1 MRLTHVRLGF
11 ILAITAFA
19 VAQVFSTA
27 IAQAFPSRPVRI
39 VVPFA
44 PGGAT
49 DIVTRVVAQK
59 LNESW
64 GQTVVVD
71 NRAGAGG
78 NIGADIVAKAT
89 PDGYTLLMTS
99 GSIVTANPH
108 MFRKLPYS
116 PEKDLIAVTNV
127 ASGPQI
133 VAVNPSFPA
142 KTLKDFIAIAK
153 AKPRSMSYGS
163 AGVAT
168 QTHLA
173 AENFLYTAGIDVVH
187 VPYKGEGP
195 ALTDLVGGQI
205 QLVTPNLAA
214 AIGVVQQGKLRA
226 LAVTSRERV
235 RQLPDVPAAA
245 ETLPG
250 FENLGWFG
258 LVAPA
263 GTPRAV
269 VDKVYQDTGKVLQNP
284 DIRTRFEQLGMVA
297 VGNTPADFAKAI
309 REEYVRW
316 AKVIKERKLQVE

>member
-1 MRLTHVRLGF
+1 
-11 ILAITAFA
+11 
-19 VAQVFSTA
+19 
-27 IAQAFPSRPVRI
+27 
-39 VVPFA
+39 VPFA

-59 LNESW
+59 LYDAW

-78 NIGADIVAKAT
+78 NIGAEIVARA
-89 PDGYTLLMTS
+89 PADGYTLLMTS
-99 GSIVTANPH
+99 GSIVTANPY
-108 MFRKLPYS
+108 MFKKLPYS
-116 PEKDLIAVTNV
+116 PEKDLVAITNV

-133 VAVNPSFPA
+133 IAVNAGFPA
-142 KTLKDFIAIAK
+142 KTLKDFIAVAK
-153 AKPRSMSYGS
+153 AKPRTMTYGS

-173 AENFLYTAGIDVVH
+173 AENFLHTAGIEVTH

-195 ALTDLVGGQI
+195 ALTDLLGGQI
-205 QLVTPNLAA
+205 QMVTPNLSA
-214 AIGVVQQGKLRA
+214 AIAFVQQGKIRA

-258 LVAPA
+258 FVAPA
-263 GTPRAV
+263 GTPKAV
-269 VDKVYQDTGKVLQNP
+269 IDKIYQDTVKVLQSA
-284 DIRTRFEQLGMVA
+284 DIRTRFEQLGMVP
-297 VGNTPADFAKAI
+297 VGNTPADFTRAI
-309 REEYVRW
+309 KDESVRW
-316 AKVIKERKLQVE
+316 ARVIRERKLQVE

>member
-1 MRLTHVRLGF
+1 MQIAKSVVVAGL
-11 ILAITAFA
+11 LAVTAA
-19 VAQVFSTA
+19 ASAQNY
-27 IAQAFPSRPVRI
+27 PSRPIRV

-59 LNESW
+59 LNEAW

-78 NIGADIVAKAT
+78 NIGADIVAKAA

-99 GSIVTANPH
+99 GSIVTANPYI
-108 MFRKLPYS
+108 FRKLPYN
-116 PEKDLIAVTNV
+116 PDKDLVAITNV

-133 VAVNPSFPA
+133 VAVHPSMAA
-142 KTLKDFIAIAK
+142 KTLKDFIALAK
-153 AKPRSMSYGS
+153 AKPRTMTYGS
-163 AGVAT
+163 AGIAT

-173 AENFLYTAGIDVVH
+173 AENFLFTAGIDIVH

-195 ALTDLVGGQI
+195 ALSDLVGGQI
-205 QLVTPNLAA
+205 QMVTPNLSA
-214 AIGVVQQGKLRA
+214 AIGFVQQGKLRA

-258 LVAPA
+258 FVAPA
-263 GTPRAV
+263 GVSRAV
-269 VDKVYQDTGKVLQNP
+269 IDKVYQDTVKVLQSP
-284 DIRTRFEQLGMVA
+284 DIRTRFEQLGMVP
-297 VGNTPADFAKAI
+297 VGNAPADFAKAI
-309 REEYVRW
+309 REESVRW
-316 AKVIKERKLQVE
+316 AKVIAERKLQVE